1 MLFFDDLY
9 ISCEN
14 VVCLG
19 ASCEEGVVRCVSRLY
34 LNGCC
39 VCQNRGNSSDT
50 AGVLIAFMRTK
61 NVIPA
66 AVEFA
71 IDKAYTSAILGKGT
85 KEFGE
90 RMGSSVSLSLGVGTR
105 SRLMTWTGGLPI
117 FYKDNC
123 VGGIGVSGA
132 MDHQDL
138 ECAEAAI
145 SNLGLSSRAS

>member
-1 MLFFDDLY
+1 MIFSRFDLEPQSGVNLATLAIEHANLNDWD
-9 ISCEN
+9 IT
-14 VVCLG
+14 VAVC
-19 ASCEEGVVRCVSRLY
+19 
-34 LNGCC
+34 
-39 VCQNRGNSSDT
+39 DT

>member
-1 MLFFDDLY
+1 MNPNLGLLATLAIEHANLNDWD
-9 ISCEN
+9 IT
-14 VVCLG
+14 VAVC
-19 ASCEEGVVRCVSRLY
+19 
-34 LNGCC
+34 
-39 VCQNRGNSSDT
+39 DT

>member
-1 MLFFDDLY
+1 MIFSRFDLEPQSGVKLATLAIEHANLNDWD
-9 ISCEN
+9 IT
-14 VVCLG
+14 VAVC
-19 ASCEEGVVRCVSRLY
+19 
-34 LNGCC
+34 
-39 VCQNRGNSSDT
+39 DT

>member
-1 MLFFDDLY
+1 MIFSRFDLEPQSGVKLATLAIEHANLNDWD
-9 ISCEN
+9 IT
-14 VVCLG
+14 VAVCD
-19 ASCEEGVVRCVSRLY
+19 A
-34 LNGCC
+34 
-39 VCQNRGNSSDT
+39 

>member
-1 MLFFDDLY
+1 MIFSRFDLEPQSGVKLATLAIEHANLNDWD
-9 ISCEN
+9 IT
-14 VVCLG
+14 VAVC
-19 ASCEEGVVRCVSRLY
+19 
-34 LNGCC
+34 
-39 VCQNRGNSSDT
+39 DT

-71 IDKAYTSAILGKGT
+71 IDKAYTSAMLGKGT

>member
-1 MLFFDDLY
+1 MIFSRFDLEPQSGVKLATLAIEHANLNDWD
-9 ISCEN
+9 IT
-14 VVCLG
+14 VAVC
-19 ASCEEGVVRCVSRLY
+19 
-34 LNGCC
+34 
-39 VCQNRGNSSDT
+39 DT
-50 AGVLIAFMRTK
+50 AGVLIASMRTK

>member
-1 MLFFDDLY
+1 MIFSRFDLEPQSGVKLATLAIEHANLNDWD
-9 ISCEN
+9 IT
-14 VVCLG
+14 VAVC
-19 ASCEEGVVRCVSRLY
+19 
-34 LNGCC
+34 
-39 VCQNRGNSSDT
+39 DT
-50 AGVLIAFMRTK
+50 AGVLVAFMRTK

>member
-1 MLFFDDLY
+1 MIFSRFDLEPQSGVKLATLAIEHANLNDWD
-9 ISCEN
+9 IT
-14 VVCLG
+14 VAVC
-19 ASCEEGVVRCVSRLY
+19 
-34 LNGCC
+34 
-39 VCQNRGNSSDT
+39 DT

-145 SNLGLSSRAS
+145 SNLGLSSRES

>member
-1 MLFFDDLY
+1 MIFSRFDLEPQSGVKLATLAIEHANLNDWD
-9 ISCEN
+9 IT
-14 VVCLG
+14 VAVC
-19 ASCEEGVVRCVSRLY
+19 
-34 LNGCC
+34 
-39 VCQNRGNSSDT
+39 DT

-138 ECAEAAI
+138 ECANAALQ
-145 SNLGLSSRAS
+145 SVGLKAAPDNTGKH

>member
-1 MLFFDDLY
+1 MIFSRFDLEPQSGVKLATLAIEHANLNDWD
-9 ISCEN
+9 IT
-14 VVCLG
+14 VAVC
-19 ASCEEGVVRCVSRLY
+19 
-34 LNGCC
+34 
-39 VCQNRGNSSDT
+39 DT

-85 KEFGE
+85 KEFGD

>member
-1 MLFFDDLY
+1 MIF
-9 ISCEN
+9 
-14 VVCLG
+14 
-19 ASCEEGVVRCVSRLY
+19 SRLDLEPQSGVELASFAIKHAN
-34 LNGCC
+34 LNDWDITVA
-39 VCQNRGNSSDT
+39 VCDA

-117 FYKDNC
+117 FYQGDC

-138 ECAEAAI
+138 ECAEAALG
-145 SNLGLSSRAS
+145 NLGLASQAS

>member
-1 MLFFDDLY
+1 MISNKRDLSSNAGLIMAQAALNY
-9 ISCEN
+9 ANDKGWEIT
-14 VVCLG
+14 VAVCDR
-19 ASCEEGVVRCVSRLY
+19 S
-34 LNGCC
+34 
-39 VCQNRGNSSDT
+39 
-50 AGVLIAFMRTK
+50 GVLIAFMRTDD
-61 NVIPA
+61 VIPA

>member
-1 MLFFDDLY
+1 MIFSRFDLEPQSGVKLATLAIEHANLNDWD
-9 ISCEN
+9 IT
-14 VVCLG
+14 VAVC
-19 ASCEEGVVRCVSRLY
+19 
-34 LNGCC
+34 
-39 VCQNRGNSSDT
+39 DT

-132 MDHQDL
+132 RDHQDL

>member
-1 MLFFDDLY
+1 MIFSRFDLEPQSGVKLATLAIEHANLNDWD
-9 ISCEN
+9 IT
-14 VVCLG
+14 VAVC
-19 ASCEEGVVRCVSRLY
+19 
-34 LNGCC
+34 
-39 VCQNRGNSSDT
+39 DT

-71 IDKAYTSAILGKGT
+71 IDKAYTSAILRKGT

>member
-1 MLFFDDLY
+1 MIFSRFDLEPQSGVKLATLAIEHANLNDWD
-9 ISCEN
+9 IT
-14 VVCLG
+14 VAVC
-19 ASCEEGVVRCVSRLY
+19 
-34 LNGCC
+34 
-39 VCQNRGNSSDT
+39 DT

-145 SNLGLSSRAS
+145 INLGLSSRAS

>member
-1 MLFFDDLY
+1 M
-9 ISCEN
+9 
-14 VVCLG
+14 
-19 ASCEEGVVRCVSRLY
+19 
-34 LNGCC
+34 
-39 VCQNRGNSSDT
+39 
-50 AGVLIAFMRTK
+50 IAFMRTK

>member
-1 MLFFDDLY
+1 MIFSRFDLEPQSGVKLATLAIEHANLNDWD
-9 ISCEN
+9 IT
-14 VVCLG
+14 VAVC
-19 ASCEEGVVRCVSRLY
+19 
-34 LNGCC
+34 
-39 VCQNRGNSSDT
+39 DT

-145 SNLGLSSRAS
+145 SNLGLYSRAS

>member
-1 MLFFDDLY
+1 MIFSRFDLEPQSGVKLATLAIEHANLNDWD
-9 ISCEN
+9 IT
-14 VVCLG
+14 VAVC
-19 ASCEEGVVRCVSRLY
+19 
-34 LNGCC
+34 
-39 VCQNRGNSSDT
+39 DT

-145 SNLGLSSRAS
+145 SNLGLSSRAI